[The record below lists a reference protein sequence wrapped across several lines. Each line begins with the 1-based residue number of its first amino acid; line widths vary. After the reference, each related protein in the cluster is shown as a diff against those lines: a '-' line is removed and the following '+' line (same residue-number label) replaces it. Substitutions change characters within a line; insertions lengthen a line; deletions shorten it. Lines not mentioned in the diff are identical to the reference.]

1 MSAPDSTRASISVAI
16 LSYNRCDEL
25 HRTLTILART
35 AELWHEI
42 IVADNASTDGTL
54 AMVRSEFPTAR
65 LIETGGNTGIVGSNL
80 AYEAATGAWV
90 LSLDDD
96 SAPVADTFAPLCRE
110 LAAGCPAAAIALSI
124 RREWL
129 RPAAPAAGPVLSPT
143 YGFSSA
149 GVLFNRRAI
158 AELGTYDPEL
168 FLFTNE
174 LHWTA
179 RALLAG
185 WPILKADSAC
195 VVHRTAPANRSSARH
210 AYHYTRNL
218 LLFLLRYA
226 PVPLARS
233 LVTRLF
239 QRAAAYTVLHRT
251 NVYLRALRD
260 AFALQRRTTTGRHPL
275 TPEQLALI
283 NPDWRAGFAYLG

>member
-1 MSAPDSTRASISVAI
+1 MAPAPASISVAI

-25 HRTLTILART
+25 RRTLGILART
-35 AELWHEI
+35 PELWHEV
-42 IVADNASTDGTL
+42 IVADNASADGTP
-54 AMVRSEFPTAR
+54 AMVRAEFPTAR
-65 LIETGGNTGIVGSNL
+65 LIETGGNTGIAGSNL
-80 AYEAATGAWV
+80 AYSAATGAWV

-96 SAPVADTFAPLCRE
+96 SAPVAETFAPLSRE
-110 LAAGCPAAAIALSI
+110 LAAGCPAAAIALSV
-124 RREWL
+124 RRGWGPP
-129 RPAAPAAGPVLSPT
+129 RAPTAGALLAPS

-149 GVLFNRRAI
+149 GVLFNRRALT
-158 AELGTYDPEL
+158 EVGTYDPEL

-195 VVHRTAPANRSSARH
+195 VVHRSAPANRSSARH

-226 PVPLARS
+226 PAPLARP
-233 LVTRLF
+233 LAARYF

-251 NVYLRALRD
+251 GIYLRAMRD
-260 AFALQRRTTTGRHPL
+260 AFALLRRNPTARRPL
-275 TPEQLALI
+275 RPEQLALI